1 MIKVYDNFL
10 GHFEQQN
17 LLRFVNQLPYK
28 MGETD
33 REDTP
38 PVGMVSVLDINDTVL
53 PKKIEEQLERPITS
67 ITRCYVNCFTP
78 GEDPFFHIDGDC
90 TTFLYYVNDQ
100 VDLDEGGETQFLAD
114 DYIHAV
120 PYITDRLVE
129 FNGQLAHKATSF
141 RSKYRFTI
149 AIKYSTKFGDKNE

>member
-10 GHFEQQN
+10 GHFEQQK
-17 LLRFVNQLPYK
+17 LFKFVQGLPYK
-28 MGETD
+28 IGETD

-38 PVGMVSVLDINDTVL
+38 PVGMVSVLDNTDIIL
-53 PKKIEEQLERPITS
+53 PQKIEEQLNRPMTS

-114 DYIHAV
+114 DYIHGV

-129 FNGQLAHKATSF
+129 FDGKLAHKATSF
-141 RSKYRFTI
+141 RSFYRFTV
-149 AIKYSTKFGDKNE
+149 AIKYSTKFGEKSE